1 MTTRYK
7 FTIEYIGTDYYGW
20 QIQPD
25 HPTIQGSIQTA
36 IKNFCDQDVEVQS
49 AGRTDAGVHA
59 WAQIA
64 HADFENFKTPMEPFE
79 ITKAINAHLRDEP
92 ISIIHTDIADEDFHA
107 RFSAKNKLYVYRIL
121 NRQAPPAIDQDRLW
135 HIKRPLN
142 VSAMQD
148 AAQSLIGQHDFSTFR
163 DSQCQAKNPVRTLD
177 RLSVTAHEY
186 DPHGG
191 VEIRIEA
198 EAMSFLH
205 HMVRN
210 IAGTLTLIGE
220 GKWSAADLTKA
231 LEACD
236 RTKGGQT
243 APAHG
248 LYLKR
253 IDYPQSSDK

>member
-1 MTTRYK
+1 MTQRYK
-7 FTIEYIGTDYYGW
+7 LTIEYIGTDYYGW
-20 QIQPD
+20 QRQPE
-25 HPTIQGSIQTA
+25 HPTIQGSIEAA
-36 IKNFCDQDVEVQS
+36 IQKFCGQNVEVQS

-64 HADFENFKTPMEPFE
+64 HADFEAFNTPMTPYE
-79 ITKAINAHLRDEP
+79 ITKAINAHLREEP
-92 ISIIHTDIADEDFHA
+92 ISVIHMEEAQDDFHA

-121 NRQAPPAIDQDRLW
+121 NRQAAPAIEQDRLW
-135 HIKRPLN
+135 HFRRSLDVP
-142 VSAMQD
+142 AMHE
-148 AAQSLIGQHDFSTFR
+148 AAKILIGQHDFTTFR

-177 RLSVTAHEY
+177 RLTVSAHEY

-191 VEIRIEA
+191 IEIRIEA

-220 GKWSAADLTKA
+220 GKWSANDLAEA
-231 LEACD
+231 LDAKD
-236 RTKGGQT
+236 RAKGGQT

-253 IDYPQSSDK
+253 IDYPATTK